1 MGKFGCNVLNLVKR
15 TTFTLQAAPNFSR
28 SKGLSGEVQK
38 VKRTFLLYTPVIFPL
53 KVIETFSGL
62 AQSRRRMG

>member
-38 VKRTFLLYTPVIFPL
+38 VKRTFLL
-53 KVIETFSGL
+53 
-62 AQSRRRMG
+62 